1 VSFLVFFAMILLSLL
16 SEICKFCKVRFLSKL
31 LSAIEKPKLVIS
43 VELAIVIAKYPAVIM
58 IILGLLTIVLS
69 IKLPFE
75 GGIPVFFGCLGF
87 FTLIAGLIIYTI
99 WVKC

>member
-1 VSFLVFFAMILLSLL
+1 M
-16 SEICKFCKVRFLSKL
+16 
-31 LSAIEKPKLVIS
+31 VIS
-43 VELAIVIAKYPAVIM
+43 VELTIVIAKYPAVIM

-75 GGIPVFFGCLGF
+75 GGILVLFGCLGF